1 MARVIPPI
9 RPTRAEAGDRT
20 AGGEKKKKSDDKCRK
35 RGHGPT
41 TTTQLTMARFRDSR
55 GPSLPLSLLQEIGQ
69 DNHGGPQRRS
79 RPQRG
84 PGNNRRR
91 ADNSARRAVRS
102 RPVRK
107 DDSDDKDEPR
117 RGARP
122 TKAPKEDPKRPTS
135 IMKRRPGPEVDES
148 EEEEEEESGGWDG
161 SDAFDEDSSHDDE
174 PKVSKKVREKLAQED
189 KEIADLE
196 RKLGLKGKK
205 GLPKSFKDDGL
216 GDLLED
222 LDSGDSDDEK
232 HETRK
237 RKAEADEWLAQKRR
251 KAAAAQSSR
260 DHGDSD
266 QSSDDDE
273 GDFDLGMSDDD
284 DDDGDG
290 DEEDFE
296 GFDSEP
302 ENASPPPQPKRE
314 NPYVAPTTGSTVAKY
329 LPPSM
334 RAQTGSDAELTS
346 RIRRQTQGLVNR
358 LTDAN
363 LVSIL
368 GEIEKLY
375 REHPRQHVTSI
386 LSDLVL
392 VQVCDPSSLPDTLL
406 ILSAGFAAAAYKVI
420 GMDFG
425 AYLVQNTVERFKAH
439 YENAVGRARDHMEP
453 TKEASNIITFLA
465 QMYNFQMIGCTL
477 VFDHI
482 RKLLSELSELN
493 AELLLRIIR
502 MSGTAL
508 RQDDPM
514 ALKDIVAMIRPA
526 MERTG
531 EQNVSVRTKFMIET
545 INDLKN
551 NKMKA
556 GAVASAVVAEHTTR
570 MRKLLG
576 SLSSRKLKA
585 TEPLRMGLKD
595 IEESDKRGKWWL
607 VGSSWAGATT
617 ASGRAAT
624 SNGTVKGGGQ
634 DSESE
639 SDVDLDI
646 TGEGA
651 APDVT
656 VLAREQMMNTDVR
669 RSIFVAIMSATDCE
683 DAYHRLLKLR
693 LNKERQRE
701 IANVLVKCAG
711 SEKQYNPYYGLV
723 ARRLCAD
730 RRSRWAFQDTL
741 WKLFRRLGES
751 MFGEAAED
759 EDEDDEVMDM
769 RRIVNVAKLYG
780 WLVAEGVMGLSVLK
794 CLSLVYLKPKTSMLV
809 EVLLVTAMLDQQQQQ
824 QRSDDAI
831 AKMFTVMGDGTED
844 LARGLQYFVR
854 KTVRKSDLAGSK
866 ANTKLLRRR
875 CKVAE
880 LALERGLAEGE
891 QVAE

>member
-1 MARVIPPI
+1 
-9 RPTRAEAGDRT
+9 
-20 AGGEKKKKSDDKCRK
+20 
-35 RGHGPT
+35 
-41 TTTQLTMARFRDSR
+41 MARFRDSK
-55 GPSLPLSLLQEIGQ
+55 GPSLPLSLLQEIGE
-69 DNHGGPQRRS
+69 DNNGDTHRRS

-84 PGNNRRR
+84 PRNNHRR
-91 ADNSARRAVRS
+91 AENGARRTAGS
-102 RPVRK
+102 RPARRN
-107 DDSDDKDEPR
+107 DSDDEDEPR
-117 RGARP
+117 RGTRP
-122 TKAPKEDPKRPTS
+122 TKALKEEPKKAAPITKR
-135 IMKRRPGPEVDES
+135 KREPEVDES
-148 EEEEEEESGGWDG
+148 EEEEEDEPGSEDWDG
-161 SDAFDEDSSHDDE
+161 DDAFDEDGGDEDE
-174 PKVSKKVREKLAQED
+174 PTVSKKVREKLAQED

-222 LDSGDSDDEK
+222 LGSDDSDEEK
-232 HETRK
+232 HESRK

-251 KAAAAQSSR
+251 KAAVAQASQGR
-260 DHGDSD
+260 GDSD
-266 QSSDDDE
+266 QSSDDE
-273 GDFDLGMSDDD
+273 GDFGLDMSDDGD
-284 DDDGDG
+284 DDDGSDDG
-290 DEEDFE
+290 DEDGFE

-302 ENASPPPQPKRE
+302 ETAPPPQPKRE
-314 NPYVAPTTGSTVAKY
+314 NPYVAPTTGGTVAKY
-329 LPPSM
+329 VPPSM
-334 RAQTGSDAELTS
+334 RAQTGSDAELTW

-368 GEIEKLY
+368 GEIEELY

-386 LSDLVL
+386 LSDLIL

-425 AYLVQNTVERFKAH
+425 AYLVQSTVERFKAH
-439 YENAVGRARDHMEP
+439 YENAVGRARDQLEP
-453 TKEASNIITFLA
+453 TKEASNIMTFLA

-477 VFDHI
+477 IFDHI
-482 RKLLSELSELN
+482 RMLLSELSELN

-502 MSGTAL
+502 MCGTAL

-570 MRKLLG
+570 MRRLLG

-607 VGSSWAGATT
+607 VGSSWAGANTV
-617 ASGRAAT
+617 SGRAAGVDT
-624 SNGTVKGGGQ
+624 AKGGDQ
-634 DSESE
+634 DGESE

-730 RRSRWAFQDTL
+730 RRARWAFQDTL

-759 EDEDDEVMDM
+759 EDDDDEAVDI

-780 WLVAEGVMGLSVLK
+780 WLLAEGVMGLAVLK
-794 CLSLVYLKPKTSMLV
+794 CLSLVYLKPKTSMLI
-809 EVLLVTAMLDQQQQQ
+809 EVLLVTAMLNQQQQQ
-824 QRSDDAI
+824 QTDDTI
-831 AKMFTVMGDGTED
+831 ARMFTMAGEGTED

-866 ANTKLLRRR
+866 VNTKLLRRR

-880 LALERGLAEGE
+880 LALERGLVEGGE
-891 QVAE
+891 VAE